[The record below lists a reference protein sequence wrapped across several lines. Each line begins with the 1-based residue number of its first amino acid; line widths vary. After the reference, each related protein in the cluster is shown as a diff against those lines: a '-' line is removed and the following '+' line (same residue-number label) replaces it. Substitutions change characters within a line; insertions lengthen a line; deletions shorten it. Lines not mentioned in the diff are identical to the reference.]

1 MKDNYAVEINAT
13 IHQIEEFKNSILW
26 SDICRELDFW
36 AEGFNQEDISVVD
49 KIATENL
56 STAAALTLIGS
67 IDGRKKAVAYF
78 KQILDVFLNILEE
91 KEDDTRR
98 NETD

>member
-1 MKDNYAVEINAT
+1 MKDNYTVQVNAT
-13 IHQIEEFKNSILW
+13 RHQIEEFKESILW
-26 SDICRELDFW
+26 SDICKELDFW
-36 AEGFNQEDISVVD
+36 TEGFNREEVSIVD

-56 STAAALTLIGS
+56 STAATLTLVGS

-91 KEDDTRR
+91 KENDTRR
-98 NETD
+98 NETN

>member
-56 STAAALTLIGS
+56 STAAALTLLGS
-67 IDGRKKAVAYF
+67 IDGRKKAVLYM
-78 KQILDVFLNILEE
+78 QGILDVFLNILEE
-91 KEDDTRR
+91 KKDDTRLD
-98 NETD
+98 ETD